1 MLEPIGNLLR
11 PLGALWETLP
21 KRLTVTLSV
30 AFSVAILF
38 RVVSPI
44 VERRLVDPT
53 PTSSITPIVALVFD
67 GVLIFV
73 MLLPVVIALGYL
85 AYFIYGLRRR
95 R

>member
-1 MLEPIGNLLR
+1 M
-11 PLGALWETLP
+11 LWERLP
-21 KRLTVTLSV
+21 KRWTVTLSV

-44 VERRLVDPT
+44 VERRLVGPT
-53 PTSSITPIVALVFD
+53 PTTAITPIVALVFD

-85 AYFIYGLRRR
+85 AYFIHGLRRR